1 MANEERLARLKSAID
16 AQDMTAWNQWREENQ
31 GITPDLQEADLRR
44 VNLQGAG
51 LFS

>member
-31 GITPDLQEADLRR
+31 GITPDLRR